1 LTRDAPLGRPYWTLW
16 LATMATNFG
25 DGIRLVA
32 LPLFAVG
39 ITRDPA
45 LIALVTVF
53 TYLPALLF
61 GQIAGVIVDRSI
73 QRRLIAISQLGR
85 AIVLVAVAATIAINE
100 LNLFV
105 LCFAA
110 FLYGIGE
117 ALSDPA
123 SHAILPQIV
132 AAEDLGR
139 ANSNLQ
145 SGQIVGEM
153 FVGRALGGLLFAV
166 AQPLPVWV
174 NAALLLFAATVMVRM
189 PTMDIVTPGSGGRGK
204 MRRFFRELAEG
215 FTVIMRSPLLR
226 RMSVLLAVWASVSGA
241 FWGIAAVYALR
252 DLHATSVGFGVLLAL
267 AAIGS
272 LAGAR
277 VAIPLVQLL
286 GASTAAVLAVLL
298 SSGSIIALTWT
309 HEVWLAS
316 LLLGVNGAAVTLW
329 NVLSVTIR
337 QAVVQPHVLGRV
349 SSTYLVLAR
358 TALPTGAAVAGALAA
373 VLGAPL
379 VFLFS
384 GGFLALFAA
393 ILLPRL
399 SRLLSEI
406 WPSGQRSA
414 ARPDASTAS
423 S

>member
-1 LTRDAPLGRPYWTLW
+1 MTRDAPLGRPYWTLW